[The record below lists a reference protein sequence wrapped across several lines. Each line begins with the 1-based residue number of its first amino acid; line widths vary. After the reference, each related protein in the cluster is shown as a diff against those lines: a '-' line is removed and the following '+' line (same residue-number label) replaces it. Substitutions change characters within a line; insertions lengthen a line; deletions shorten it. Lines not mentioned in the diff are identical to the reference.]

1 MSSKVQLNIIIPI
14 GLLVLVFLAVQGL
27 SRISALTPA
36 RGNTI
41 DARSLAGSDWIERH
55 PVALKLN
62 FYAGSDWIERHSPSL
77 SSKSLAGSDWVE
89 RHPPVVSKAGFY
101 AGSDLVER
109 HPSIYYTGSDWIER
123 HSGQPTQ

>member
-36 RGNTI
+36 RGNAI

>member
-1 MSSKVQLNIIIPI
+1 MSTKVQLNLIVPI
-14 GLLVLVFLAVQGL
+14 GLLVLIFLAVQGL

-62 FYAGSDWIERHSPSL
+62 FYAGSDWIERHPPSL
-77 SSKSLAGSDWVE
+77 SSKSLAGSDWFE
-89 RHPPVVSKAGFY
+89 RHPQVVVKAGFY
-101 AGSDLVER
+101 PGSDFAER
-109 HPSIYYTGSDWIER
+109 HPSNFYTGSDWIER
-123 HSGQPTQ
+123 HPGQLTR